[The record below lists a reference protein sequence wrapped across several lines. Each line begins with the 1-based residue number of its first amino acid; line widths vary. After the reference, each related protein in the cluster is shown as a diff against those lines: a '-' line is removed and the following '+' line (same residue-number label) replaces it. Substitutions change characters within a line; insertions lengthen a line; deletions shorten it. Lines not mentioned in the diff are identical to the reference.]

1 MSLYI
6 VMGEKTYLLINGGLV
21 CESCITGGG
30 GIDVYEVLIR
40 LYFLF
45 CLFPLY
51 ANLTSGIIIVQS
63 LFCTNLGCYL

>member
-1 MSLYI
+1 MEDLC
-6 VMGEKTYLLINGGLV
+6 VKVALQG
-21 CESCITGGG
+21 GGG